1 MTKRLYAACGA
12 MALALAACSEDK
24 GDVGGTSVEPN
35 TVYADG
41 RALWNPLAGDY
52 HVNTARYA
60 KSWPDRAVEDGR
72 WFWEMQNDSLD
83 GGGSYIEWPVEFP
96 EGVDSLTAVVNA
108 CGGICGTA
116 VLKRGELVYDP
127 FVSVGFTVAKSELDE
142 EMPVDV
148 SNWGGLC
155 ISYSSEVASRLLL
168 DLSNDVDVRLMFGL
182 PFVELP
188 ATDAVVS
195 KCIRWNE
202 FELPF
207 WVKTEDE
214 YWKTDVG
221 VKAAQELVA
230 VRFQIQAKEGGYK
243 FNIKYIGTIDD
254 ME

>member
-1 MTKRLYAACGA
+1 MSQKFYAACGA
-12 MALALAACSEDK
+12 MALAIVACS
-24 GDVGGTSVEPN
+24 GTSVEPN
-35 TVYADG
+35 AMNVEG
-41 RALWNPLAGDY
+41 SPLWNPLAGDLS
-52 HVNTARYA
+52 VNTARYA
-60 KSWPDRAVEDGR
+60 TSWPDHAVEDGR

-83 GGGSYIEWPVEFP
+83 GGGSYIEWPVDFP
-96 EGVDSLTAVVNA
+96 EGVDSLTSVVNA

-116 VLKRGELVYDP
+116 VLNSGELVYNP

-155 ISYSSEVASRLLL
+155 ISYSSEVDSRLQL
-168 DLSNDVDVRLMFGL
+168 DLSNEVDVRLMFGL

-188 ATDAVVS
+188 ATDTVVS
-195 KCIRWNE
+195 KCIRWSE
-202 FELPF
+202 FKLPN

-214 YWKTDVG
+214 YWKTNAG
-221 VKAAQELVA
+221 VKAARELVA
-230 VRFQIQAKEGGYK
+230 VRLQIQAKDGKYK

>member
-1 MTKRLYAACGA
+1 MNQKLYAACGA
-12 MALALAACSEDK
+12 MALAFVACS
-24 GDVGGTSVEPN
+24 GTSVEPN
-35 TVYADG
+35 TMSVDG
-41 RALWNPLAGDY
+41 SPLWNPLAGDLS
-52 HVNTARYA
+52 VNTARYA
-60 KSWPDRAVEDGR
+60 TSWPNHAVEDGR

-83 GGGSYIEWPVEFP
+83 GGGSYIEWPVDFP

-116 VLKRGELVYDP
+116 VLNSGELVYNP

-155 ISYSSEVASRLLL
+155 ISYSSEVDSRLQL
-168 DLSNDVDVRLMFGL
+168 DLSNEVDVRLMFGL

-188 ATDAVVS
+188 ATDTVVS
-195 KCIRWNE
+195 KCIRWSE
-202 FELPF
+202 FKLPN

-214 YWKTDVG
+214 YWKTNAG
-221 VKAAQELVA
+221 VKAARELVA
-230 VRFQIQAKEGGYK
+230 VRLQIQAKDGRYK